1 MERLPVSKNGTRDF
15 QNSPPFERSALEIL
29 KVFDTLTLKQ
39 IFWQTKTS
47 FKKLEDCFSVGSTK
61 IENAAFPCKTAL
73 PEADINSFMREVFI
87 M

>member
-1 MERLPVSKNGTRDF
+1 MERLLVSKNGTRDF

-29 KVFDTLTLKQ
+29 KIFDTLTLKQ

-47 FKKLEDCFSVGSTK
+47 FKKLDRFSVGSTK

-73 PEADINSFMREVFI
+73 PEADINSFMREVLI